1 MKRIKSLLVDD
12 EHELISTLVE
22 RLDYRDVD
30 ADSATSGAEALEILK
45 SNSYDVIV
53 IDLKMPGM
61 SGTDLIRVISH
72 QYPDL
77 PILLMTGH
85 GFVNDDEELPPGIAD
100 YLPKPVKIDEL
111 VAKMKEVLKQDD

>member
-1 MKRIKSLLVDD
+1 MKRIRTLLVDD
-12 EHELISTLVE
+12 ENELITTMVE

-30 ADSATSGAEALEILK
+30 ADIATSGSEALEILK
-45 SNSYDVIV
+45 KKSYDVIV

-61 SGTDLIRVISH
+61 SGSDLIRVISR

-85 GFVNDDEELPPGIAD
+85 GFVDDDEELPPGIED

-111 VAKMKEVLKQDD
+111 VAKMKEVLRQDD